1 MEKNFDL
8 LLLAQRCHDGMA
20 RFRRE
25 RQRNKRYNY
34 GDQWSDRI
42 NVDGRCI
49 TEEKHISE
57 NGSEPLKN
65 NLIRRLVRNVIGIY
79 SAQANAPKCTVR
91 DPAEK
96 PLADTMT
103 SLLKYN
109 GELNRL
115 SALYARTL
123 EEFLI
128 SGLAVHRK
136 WYGTR
141 GGRTDCWTDMV
152 PTDNFFIDTS
162 MQDVRG
168 WDCSCIGEVHDVSL
182 DDVCMQFASS
192 PADCDALREIY
203 GQASSR
209 EGISRAWEDFGYGHA
224 PGLDFLSA
232 SRPGLCRVVEVW
244 RREAVGYYLCHDE
257 AKGEAYR
264 LSREEYQDIDPG
276 SVTARW
282 VMEER
287 WRYYFLS
294 PLGHVLASGD
304 TPYAHGGH
312 PYAVKAYPL
321 LDGEIHSFVGDVID
335 QQRYTNRLVTLYDWM
350 LRASAKGVLLV
361 PEDCIPAN
369 SSAAAMVDAWSRH
382 NGVIVYTPSMR
393 GDSPRQVQGS
403 IDANGITRLL
413 DTQLKFFEDISGV
426 NGALQ
431 GNLTNSAMSAELYGQ
446 QTHNASMALLD
457 VLNTFAEFVRD
468 AACIDVRNMQQFY
481 DGRTVE
487 AITGASATDF
497 PYDAD
502 KVRNVEFDLSISSGI
517 ATTATRQ
524 DTNALLLEIWKS
536 GQITLDELLRAGDFP
551 FAEALLAARNSSHGA
566 A

>member
-1 MEKNFDL
+1 MEKDFDL

-34 GDQWSDRI
+34 GDQWGDRI
-42 NVDGRCI
+42 TVDGHRI
-49 TEEKHISE
+49 TEEEHISE
-57 NGSEPLKN
+57 CGSEPLKN
-65 NLIRRLVRNVIGIY
+65 NLIRRLVRNVIGVY

-91 DPAEK
+91 DPAERA
-96 PLADTMT
+96 LADTMT

-152 PTDNFFIDTS
+152 PADNFFIDAS

-168 WDCSCIGEVHDVSL
+168 WDCGCIGEVHDVSL
-182 DDVCMQFASS
+182 DDVCRQFAKSA
-192 PADCDALREIY
+192 ADCDRLRQLY
-203 GQASSR
+203 GRAASR
-209 EGISRAWEDFGYGHA
+209 TGIASAWEDFGYERPG
-224 PGLDFLSA
+224 GLDFLTA
-232 SRPGLCRVVEVW
+232 SRAGMCRVIEVW
-244 RREAVGYYLCHDE
+244 RRETAGYYLCHDTST
-257 AKGEAYR
+257 GRAYR
-264 LSREEYQDIDPG
+264 MSRSDYEAARPDGVE
-276 SVTARW
+276 ARW
-282 VMEER
+282 AMDET

-294 PLGHVLASGD
+294 PLGDVLASGD

-361 PEDCIPAN
+361 PDECIPDGG
-369 SSAAAMVDAWSRH
+369 SAQAMVDAWSRH

-393 GDSPRQVQGS
+393 GDTPRQVQGS
-403 IDANGITRLL
+403 IDTNGVTHLL
-413 DTQLKFFEDISGV
+413 ETQLKFFEDISGV

-431 GNLTNSAMSAELYGQ
+431 GNLANSAMSAELYGQ

-457 VLNTFAEFVRD
+457 VLNTYAEFVRD
-468 AACIDVRNMQQFY
+468 AAYLDLRNMQQFY
-481 DGRTVE
+481 DRATVE
-487 AITGASATDF
+487 AITGASGREF
-497 PYDAD
+497 PYEPER
-502 KVRNVEFDLSISSGI
+502 VRDVEFDLSISSGI
-517 ATTATRQ
+517 ATSASRQ
-524 DTNALLLEIWKS
+524 SNNALLLEIWKS
-536 GQITLDELLRAGDFP
+536 GQITLDEMLRAGDFP
-551 FAEALLAARNSSHGA
+551 FADTLLGA
-566 A
+566 KRQDKD

>member
-1 MEKNFDL
+1 MEKSFEL
-8 LLLAQRCHDGMA
+8 LLLAQRCYDGMA

-34 GDQWSDRI
+34 GDQWGDRI
-42 NVDGRCI
+42 TVDGRRL
-49 TEEKHISE
+49 TEEEHISE
-57 NGSEPLKN
+57 CGSEPLKN
-65 NLIRRLVRNVIGIY
+65 NLIRRLVRNVIGVY
-79 SAQANAPKCTVR
+79 SVQANAPKCTVR
-91 DPAEK
+91 DPTER
-96 PLADTMT
+96 PLAETMT

-141 GGRTDCWTDMV
+141 AGRTDCWTDMV
-152 PTDNFFIDTS
+152 PVDNFFVDAT

-168 WDCSCIGEVHDVSL
+168 WDCGCIGEVHDVSL
-182 DDVCMQFASS
+182 DDVCRQFASS
-192 PADCDALREIY
+192 PADCDALRQIY
-203 GQASSR
+203 ALATTRSGIAS
-209 EGISRAWEDFGYGHA
+209 AWEDFGYERPA
-224 PGLDFLSA
+224 SLDFLSA
-232 SRPGLCRVVEVW
+232 PRQGLCRVIEVW
-244 RREAVGYYLCHDE
+244 RRETVGYYLCHDH
-257 AKGEAYR
+257 ATGRAYTVARRDYRPDKG
-264 LSREEYQDIDPG
+264 G
-276 SVTARW
+276 NVTARW

-294 PLGHVLASGD
+294 PLGDVLASGD

-312 PYAVKAYPL
+312 PYAVKAYPM

-361 PEDCIPAN
+361 PDECIPDGG
-369 SSAAAMVDAWSRH
+369 SAEAMVDAWSRH
-382 NGVIVYTPSMR
+382 NGVIVYRPSMR
-393 GDSPRQVQGS
+393 GETPKQVQGA
-403 IDANGITRLL
+403 IDTAGVTRLL
-413 DTQLKFFEDISGV
+413 ETQLKFFEDISGV

-431 GNLTNSAMSAELYGQ
+431 GNLDNSAMSAELYGQ

-457 VLNTFAEFVRD
+457 VLNTYAEFVRD
-468 AACIDVRNMQQFY
+468 AAYLDLRNMQQFY
-481 DGRTVE
+481 DRATVV
-487 AITGASATDF
+487 AITGAKAEDF

-502 KVRNVEFDLSISSGI
+502 RVRNVEFDLSISSGVS
-517 ATTATRQ
+517 TMATRQ
-524 DTNALLLEIWKS
+524 SNNALLIEIWKS
-536 GQITLDELLRAGDFP
+536 GQITLDEMLMAGDFP
-551 FAEALLAARNSSHGA
+551 FAETLRGA
-566 A
+566 SRHKD

>member
-1 MEKNFDL
+1 MEKNFEL

-25 RQRNKRYNY
+25 RERNKRYNY
-34 GDQWSDRI
+34 GDQWGDRI
-42 NVDGRCI
+42 TVDGRRI
-49 TEEKHISE
+49 TEEEHISE

-65 NLIRRLVRNVIGIY
+65 NLIRRLVRNVIGVY
-79 SAQANAPKCTVR
+79 SAQANAPKCLAR

-115 SALYARTL
+115 SAIYARTL

-136 WYGTR
+136 WYGRR

-152 PTDNFFIDTS
+152 SADNFFIDTT
-162 MQDVRG
+162 MHDVRG
-168 WDCSCIGEVHDVSL
+168 WDCACIGEVHDVSF
-182 DDVCMQFASS
+182 DDVCRQFASS
-192 PADCDALREIY
+192 PADCDVLREIY

-209 EGISRAWEDFGYGHA
+209 EGISRAWEDFGYGRT
-224 PGLDFLSA
+224 PGIDFLTA
-232 SRPGLCRVVEVW
+232 SRPGMCRVVEVW
-244 RREAVGYYLCHDE
+244 RRETVGHYLCHDE
-257 AKGEAYR
+257 ARGEAYR
-264 LSREEYQDIDPG
+264 LSREEYEAIDREN
-276 SVTARW
+276 VTARW

-287 WRYYFLS
+287 WRYYFLT

-304 TPYAHGGH
+304 TPYAHGSH

-321 LDGEIHSFVGDVID
+321 IDGEIHSFVGDVID

-361 PEDCIPAN
+361 PEDCIPDGG
-369 SSAAAMVDAWSRH
+369 SAETMVDAWSRH
-382 NGVIVYTPSMR
+382 NGVIVYSPSVR

-403 IDANGITRLL
+403 VDHAGITRLL
-413 DTQLKFFEDISGV
+413 ETQLKFFEDISGV

-446 QTHNASMALLD
+446 QTHNASMALMD

-468 AACIDVRNMQQFY
+468 AAGIDVRNMRQFY
-481 DGRTVE
+481 DARTVE
-487 AITGASATDF
+487 AITGSQAHGFADDAGNASDVAL
-497 PYDAD
+497 
-502 KVRNVEFDLSISSGI
+502 DLSVTSDI
-517 ATTATRQ
+517 ATSASRQ
-524 DTNALLLEIWKS
+524 STNALLLEIWKS
-536 GQITLDELLRAGDFP
+536 GQISLEELLSAGEFP
-551 FAEALLAARNSSHGA
+551 FADALLAARLRKPQA
-566 A
+566 